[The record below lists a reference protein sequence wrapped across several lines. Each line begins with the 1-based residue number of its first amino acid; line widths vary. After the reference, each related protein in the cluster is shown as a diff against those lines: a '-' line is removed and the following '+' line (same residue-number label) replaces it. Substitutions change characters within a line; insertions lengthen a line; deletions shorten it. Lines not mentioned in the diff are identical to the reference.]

1 MAKKELNTKYC
12 DENGK
17 VTDSEGTVLLDHPSN
32 SNKSRINEN
41 GIDERKV
48 KR

>member
-1 MAKKELNTKYC
+1 MAKKELNTKDC